1 MEEQVLRGTRV
12 AFFGGSFD
20 PPHLG
25 HLAIAQA
32 AQASLALDTVLFA
45 PVGYQPLK
53 PKGSTAGFEDRMAM
67 TELAIAGEPG
77 FEISAIDAPKA
88 DGRPNY
94 TVDTLARLKSQ
105 MTADCALYFLMGAD
119 SFLNL
124 KKWHRA
130 AEIPF
135 LAPLIVAFR
144 PGESMDDLKAA
155 LPLGLSVETPPA
167 RARAGEPSVPASMV
181 EVLAAQKRDRA
192 DDAVFSA
199 AGAARGRERFADP
212 GERARID
219 ERRWWRSRGAL
230 SRLRKAS
237 ACRFGACVYPRT
249 RALPLV
255 HAEEPLLAGRASKG
269 YD

>member
-25 HLAIAQA
+25 HLAIAEA

-53 PKGSTAGFEDRMAM
+53 PKGSTAGFKDRMAM
-67 TELAIAGEPG
+67 TELAIAGKPG

-105 MTADCALYFLMGAD
+105 MAADSALYFLMGAD

-144 PGESMDDLKAA
+144 PGESMDDMKAA
-155 LPLGLSVETPPA
+155 LPPGLSVETTPA
-167 RARAGEPSVPASMV
+167 RARAGEPSAPASAV
-181 EVLAAQKRDRA
+181 EVVALRNETGQTTPFFLLPGLHENVSASQIRENVRALTRA
-192 DDAVFSA
+192 DGDAA
-199 AGAARGRERFADP
+199 AARLP
-212 GERARID
+212 GSEK
-219 ERRWWRSRGAL
+219 AL
-230 SRLRKAS
+230 LPAS
-237 ACRFGACVYPRT
+237 V
-249 RALPLV
+249 
-255 HAEEPLLAGRASKG
+255 LAYILEHGL
-269 YD
+269 YC